1 MKLNNFFTEKLTRQ
15 VADPANPA
23 ATDPTPQTQDLA
35 APDLS
40 FIPGD
45 YQTDG
50 KPDIGKFTAHYQ
62 DLVAR
67 DAQYAERQAQI
78 PESYEFA
85 TTADLK
91 FDGLDLPEGFS
102 VELAKDDPAMAPLYE
117 QLGGFLKEIGAP
129 ASAAGKVSDMIAR
142 YEATKASKF
151 YAAQKAEMAALG
163 TPAQQQARLGAIDRA
178 LQSRLPAAQAE
189 AIKAAVSAVSTA
201 ATVQALEALL
211 RPTGHTAPPNSPSR
225 PDLDAMTPM
234 ERLKYA
240 NSQTKT

>member
-78 PESYEFA
+78 PQAYEFA

-102 VELAKDDPAMAPLYE
+102 VELAKDDPTMAPLYDE
-117 QLGGFLKEIGAP
+117 LGGFLKEIGAP
-129 ASAAGKVSDMIAR
+129 AAAAGKVSDMIAR
-142 YEATKASKF
+142 YEATKYSAA
-151 YAAQKAEMAALG
+151 YAAKKAEMSALG
-163 TPAQQQARLGAIDRA
+163 TPAQQTARLGAIDRA
-178 LQSRLPAAQAE
+178 LQSRLPAAQAD
-189 AIKAAVSAVSTA
+189 AVKAAISTA
-201 ATVQALEALL
+201 AGVQALEALL
-211 RPTGHTAPPNSPSR
+211 RPSGHTAPVASPSR
-225 PDLDAMTPM
+225 PDLDAMSPL
-234 ERLKYA
+234 ERLKHA
-240 NSQTKT
+240 NAQTKT